1 MTWDAVLMAGGLLL
15 AVYSIASIGGTRR
28 ERRL

>member
-15 AVYSIASIGGTRR
+15 AVYTIVSIGGTRKG
-28 ERRL
+28 RRP